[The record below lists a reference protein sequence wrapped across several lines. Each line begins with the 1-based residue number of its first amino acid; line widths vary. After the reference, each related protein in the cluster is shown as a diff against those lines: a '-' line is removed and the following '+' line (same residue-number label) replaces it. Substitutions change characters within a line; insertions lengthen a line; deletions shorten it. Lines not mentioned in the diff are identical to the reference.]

1 MIGDDDNHLLTIYT
15 LCMYLFVPV
24 CCRHCLLQKKEK
36 KNNLTK
42 VNGIG
47 QSIFRQRV
55 TEREKIINET
65 FFEQKKS

>member
-24 CCRHCLLQKKEK
+24 CCRQNILLV
-36 KNNLTK
+36 TK
-42 VNGIG
+42 TKLNGIG